1 MDFEHLLDQAIDMLR
16 RHRRLTYRTLKRQ
29 FKLDDQM
36 LEELKDE
43 LLFSQ
48 PVVDE
53 HDRGLFWTGET
64 AAPDADTRHRE
75 IAENRFQTLLLA
87 VMTVESELLYQRGRP
102 PQSTYIFKHALI
114 QEAAYHSLLKRT
126 RQCIHEQVI
135 EALNVHFSEF
145 VEHQPELLAYHA
157 TEAGLNEQAITYWQR
172 AGTKAFERPVYV
184 EAIAHFRQGLELL
197 MKLPDIANRPHDE
210 LAFRL
215 SLCNALKAVRGFAAP
230 EVES

>member
-29 FKLDDQM
+29 FKLDDQV

-87 VMTVESELLYQRGRP
+87 VMTVESELLYLYFQACTDSGSGIP
-102 PQSTYIFKHALI
+102 F
-114 QEAAYHSLLKRT
+114 
-126 RQCIHEQVI
+126 VI
-135 EALNVHFSEF
+135 EAYTTMY
-145 VEHQPELLAYHA
+145 P
-157 TEAGLNEQAITYWQR
+157 
-172 AGTKAFERPVYV
+172 
-184 EAIAHFRQGLELL
+184 
-197 MKLPDIANRPHDE
+197 
-210 LAFRL
+210 
-215 SLCNALKAVRGFAAP
+215 
-230 EVES
+230 